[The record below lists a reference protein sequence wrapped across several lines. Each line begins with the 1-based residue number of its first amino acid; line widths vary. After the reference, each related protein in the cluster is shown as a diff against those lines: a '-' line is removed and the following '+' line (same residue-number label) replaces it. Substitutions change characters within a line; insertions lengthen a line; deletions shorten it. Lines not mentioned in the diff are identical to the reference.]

1 MRSTKTLKEWQSCLT
16 PLQYHIC
23 WEKGTE
29 APFSGE
35 YYLHHSTGIYQCVCC
50 GADLFHSESKFNAG
64 CGWASFNTPINNV
77 ALAEENDKRHGMIRT
92 EVLCNQCGAHLG
104 HVFND
109 GIAPTFLRYC
119 INSVALKFKEQNKT

>member
-16 PLQYHIC
+16 PLQYHVC

-29 APFSGE
+29 MPFSGE
-35 YYLHHSTGIYQCVCC
+35 YYLHHNTGIYRCVCC
-50 GADLFHSESKFNAG
+50 GEALFHSESKFDST
-64 CGWASFNTPINNV
+64 CGWASFSAPMHET
-77 ALAEENDKRHGMIRT
+77 ALSEETDTRYNMQRT
-92 EVLCNQCGAHLG
+92 EVLCHSCGAHLG

-119 INSVALKFKEQNKT
+119 INSAALYFQQE